1 MGTKI
6 DYIAL
11 LKPLETMLSTPE
23 LTDKAKISM
32 TLSVIKEILA
42 QAEKAN

>member
-11 LKPLETMLSTPE
+11 LKPLEKLLETEE
-23 LTDKAKISM
+23 LKDAVKISM
-32 TLSVIKEILA
+32 TLSVIKEILE
-42 QAEKAN
+42 QAERS